1 MLVKN
6 IALSI
11 ALTGC
16 LALLLIACNQQKP
29 KVYSAAEKVSET
41 KQLNDFFERNFQEML
56 ARNPEY
62 ESFVGGK
69 KKYDQW
75 TDRSDEHARQEMEI
89 TKANLAAMRNNFD
102 YKALD
107 AQGQLS
113 YKMYEYQA
121 EEEIN
126 NFKYRFHNYL
136 ENQMSGLHSDLPA
149 FLINIHQVADTKDAR
164 AYIARLAKVD
174 SLFQQH
180 LENLKIR
187 EDKGIIPPKFVFPM
201 MLEDC
206 RNLLKGQPFEN
217 SETKSPLL
225 DDFTGKINKLNITA
239 STKDSLLT
247 AANQALLTSVKSAY
261 EKLITYFT
269 ALEKKAPQE
278 GGAWQFPEA
287 ADFYKTA
294 LRATTTTDLTADQI
308 HEIGLQ
314 EVARIQKEM
323 RTIMRKVN
331 FRSDSLPDFYQFMRT
346 DKQFYFSN
354 TAAGKKAYMDR
365 ANQIINNMK
374 NRLDELFITKPVAD
388 IEVKAVEP
396 FREKSAAGAFYE
408 QPSLDGKRPGR
419 YYINL
424 FTLGDQPIYQMES
437 LAYHEG
443 IPGHHM
449 QIAIAQEL
457 KGIPKF
463 RTLGGNTAYVEG
475 WALYSELVPKEIG
488 LYQDPYSDFGR
499 LANEIF
505 RACRLVIDTGIHH
518 KKWTKQQALDYFI
531 RNCPSPENDLRKEVE
546 RYVVWPSQATGYKI
560 GMLKIVELRE
570 QAKKQLGEK
579 FDLREFH
586 DVVLTNGA
594 VPLNILA
601 ENVDNWVKQKQAAK
615 VKV

>member
-1 MLVKN
+1 MRN

-16 LALLLIACNQQKP
+16 LALLLIACNQQKT
-29 KVYSAAEKVSET
+29 KVYSATEKASET

-69 KKYDQW
+69 KNYDQW
-75 TDRSDEHARQEMEI
+75 TDRSDEHARQELEI

-102 YKALD
+102 YAALD

-149 FLINIHQVADTKDAR
+149 FLINIHQVADVKDAR

-180 LENLKIR
+180 LESLKIR

-206 RNLLKGQPFEN
+206 RNLLKGQPFSN
-217 SETKSPLL
+217 SELKSPLL
-225 DDFTGKINKLNITA
+225 DDFTGKINKLNIAA

-247 AANQALLTSVKSAY
+247 AANQALLTSVKPAY

-269 ALEKKAPQE
+269 TLEKKAPQE

-346 DKQFYFSN
+346 DKQFYFPN

-365 ANQIINNMK
+365 ANQIIDNMK

-601 ENVDNWVKQKQAAK
+601 ENVNNWVKQKQAAK
-615 VKV
+615 VKA

>member
-1 MLVKN
+1 MLIRN

-16 LALLLIACNQQKP
+16 LALLLIACNQQKT
-29 KVYSAAEKVSET
+29 KVYSATEKASET

-69 KKYDQW
+69 KNYDQW
-75 TDRSDEHARQEMEI
+75 TDRSDEHARQELEI

-102 YKALD
+102 YAALD

-149 FLINIHQVADTKDAR
+149 FLINIHQVADVKDAR

-180 LENLKIR
+180 LESLKIR

-206 RNLLKGQPFEN
+206 RNLLKGQPFSN
-217 SETKSPLL
+217 SELKSPLL
-225 DDFTGKINKLNITA
+225 DDFTGKINKLNIAA

-247 AANQALLTSVKSAY
+247 AANQALLTSVKPAY

-269 ALEKKAPQE
+269 TLEKKAPQE

-346 DKQFYFSN
+346 DKQFYFPN

-365 ANQIINNMK
+365 ANQIIDNMK

-601 ENVDNWVKQKQAAK
+601 ENVNNWVKQKQAAK
-615 VKV
+615 VKA